1 MHRGPAA
8 KARQQAAVLAQAGA
22 KFTHLE
28 LSAQGIQGNT
38 RVPMLDNNSD
48 QNATLMSGG
57 FISAACGTTI
67 NSPKINSLRRAA
79 CYCSRVR
86 GRPNFKVLTQGL
98 SSLPAAGPIF
108 LAEDK
113 AATLE

>member
-8 KARQQAAVLAQAGA
+8 KARQQVAVLAQVGA
-22 KFTHLE
+22 KSTHLE

-48 QNATLMSGG
+48 QNATLMPGG
-57 FISAACGTTI
+57 FISAACGTSI
-67 NSPKINSLRRAA
+67 NSPKINSLRRAT

>member
-1 MHRGPAA
+1 MHRSLTA
-8 KARQQAAVLAQAGA
+8 KACQQVAVMAQAGA
-22 KFTHLE
+22 KPTHLE
-28 LSAQGIQGNT
+28 LPAQGIHGNT
-38 RVPMLDNNSD
+38 RVSMLDDNSD
-48 QNATLMSGG
+48 QNSTLMPGS
-57 FISAACGTTI
+57 FISAACGTSI
-67 NSPKINSLRRAA
+67 NSPRIISPRRAA
-79 CYCSRVR
+79 CYSSRVR